1 MLDKIVY
8 RVRARLSY
16 PTNPKGNVMKMRW
29 FVGQNTKAPLDASFR
44 TKKAAI
50 EYGFKHIDGIFLVW
64 KKKAV

>member
-1 MLDKIVY
+1 
-8 RVRARLSY
+8 
-16 PTNPKGNVMKMRW
+16 MRW